1 MPGAIHSAAVD
12 AALLAPRWSWRAV
25 LLAAALTICIFLLL
39 PFLET
44 LTAPPAQDLSLRSAD
59 TAVLAPPPPPPPP
72 RARADTRP
80 PPPKPELELRRQRL
94 TPLQAA
100 MNLTMAMG
108 DIGGDFALDFGLS
121 SDALGD
127 QMERLVFELGELDE
141 PPRPLARLQP
151 LYPVQARMRRIEG
164 AVTVEFVVARDGS
177 VRDIEVVSAEPGD
190 LFVNSAVRA
199 VRNWRFTPGTRD
211 GRAVAARV
219 RQRITFRL
227 E

>member
-164 AVTVEFVVARDGS
+164 YVELEWVVEADGTTTG
-177 VRDIEVVSAEPGD
+177 IEVVASHPAQVFTAAAMD
-190 LFVNSAVRA
+190 AIR
-199 VRNWRFTPGTRD
+199 RWRFTPGTRN
-211 GRAVAARV
+211 GRSVAVRV
-219 RQRITFRL
+219 RQRVEFKL
-227 E
+227 N